1 MTPYWR
7 NEHCFSNQQRS
18 RLKQREHG
26 FFWQPRHVAACLF
39 LFLGV
44 LMLPFTA
51 NAQSIPSLLLFV
63 GNSYTYGND
72 PQALNQQTIAMLREF
87 LPPQTTTHQER
98 IAYGGYLWEQ
108 HLADLQNTQTIKP
121 LRQLLLESQDPLH
134 RWQWVVFQ
142 EQSQIPGIP
151 ETDPY
156 AQRSTAAIQQL
167 AATVHTRNARSI
179 LLMTWGRRDGD
190 SQNKTLFPDFKTMQ
204 ARLRDGYLR
213 YRTRASTPQYTV
225 YIAPAGIAWEHLYD
239 DIKRNGQD
247 PLRPESLWYRLYD
260 ADGSHPSLLGTFLAA
275 ATLTAALTGRDPRSL
290 TYNPSPN
297 ILEAERK
304 QLLQAAYQAVFQNTL
319 PFPFPWAS
327 ASEPNQEPTPES
339 PHESEPTQ
347 TNTEPASPDASI
359 ESTTS
364 ETPHESEPT
373 QTNTETPHESAS
385 SESSIESPLESV
397 HSEIST
403 ESSTEQPPQ
412 DALPSDTNSTPNAQG
427 CCAAH
432 PTASLD
438 LPTLLLLL
446 FGLIFFLRRFAYGV

>member
-1 MTPYWR
+1 
-7 NEHCFSNQQRS
+7 
-18 RLKQREHG
+18 
-26 FFWQPRHVAACLF
+26 
-39 LFLGV
+39 
-44 LMLPFTA
+44 MLPFTA
-51 NAQSIPSLLLFV
+51 HAQSLPTHLLFV

-72 PQALNQQTIAMLREF
+72 AQALNQQTIAMLQEL
-87 LPPQTTTHQER
+87 LPPKTTTHQER

-167 AATVHTRNARSI
+167 ASTVHTRNARSI

-190 SQNKTLFPDFKTMQ
+190 TQNKTLFPDFKTMQ

-239 DIKRNGQD
+239 DLKRNGQD

-290 TYNPSPN
+290 TYNPTPN
-297 ILEAERK
+297 IPEAERK

-319 PFPFPWAS
+319 PIPFPWTS
-327 ASEPNQEPTPES
+327 TSEPNHESTSES
-339 PHESEPTQ
+339 PHESEPTEL
-347 TNTEPASPDASI
+347 TSEPTSPDAST
-359 ESTTS
+359 ESTPSESPHESAITDPPS
-364 ETPHESEPT
+364 ETPHESATTEPSI
-373 QTNTETPHESAS
+373 ESAPPENTT
-385 SESSIESPLESV
+385 ESSI
-397 HSEIST
+397 
-403 ESSTEQPPQ
+403 EQPPQ
-412 DALPSDTNSTPNAQG
+412 DALPSDTSSTPHAQG

-432 PTASLD
+432 PPASLD
-438 LPTLLLLL
+438 LPTLLLLI
-446 FGLIFFLRRFAYGV
+446 FGLIFFLRRFAHGVPIPR